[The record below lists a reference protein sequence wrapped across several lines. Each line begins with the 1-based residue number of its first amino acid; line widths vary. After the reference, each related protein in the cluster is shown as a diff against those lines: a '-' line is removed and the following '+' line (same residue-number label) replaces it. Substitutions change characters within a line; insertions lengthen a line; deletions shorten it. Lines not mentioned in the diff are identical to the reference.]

1 MDRTPHIAHAALVAK
16 QAQLFVRVVCAG
28 QEHVL
33 QQQQQQQQ
41 QLFCFCYWR

>member
-41 QLFCFCYWR
+41 LFCFCYWR